1 MLPGSTSTSAAARR
15 SDSEDGEHEPG
26 TATGRSIGD
35 RRGALDQQGRYQALP
50 LGEVPGHA
58 GIVDLLEFFKLLAN
72 PSKQFKV
79 MPEISH
85 ASFQQ
90 KNHLMVYDV
99 LASFLEQAEPVYRN

>member
-1 MLPGSTSTSAAARR
+1 
-15 SDSEDGEHEPG
+15 
-26 TATGRSIGD
+26 
-35 RRGALDQQGRYQALP
+35 
-50 LGEVPGHA
+50 
-58 GIVDLLEFFKLLAN
+58 
-72 PSKQFKV
+72 